1 LTDARPEDRVIPNL
15 RDSLSIPRKWQRS
28 QSRKIV
34 LVKFIDKILGRSS
47 EGRDA
52 ADRGRKKGALAEIP
66 DFNDE
71 GSPVVE
77 EANLARAQR
86 TFETYNANKAEFLYE
101 QLSPRKRVVYD
112 LVPLLIHVDAADLLV
127 ECSDACHMS
136 PHGVYAYQTDA
147 RTEASFKEA
156 FPGKRFPKLRSQAS
170 LDPSLPVKSMSLIGS
185 LGSIAQNNKSDFDY
199 WVCFDNDVFSRES
212 FIYFTEKLREIE
224 QWADE
229 FGGAEV
235 HFFPLDMDKVRAND
249 FGAVS
254 GESSGTALG
263 KLLKEEFYR
272 TMTMVAGQTPLW
284 WVMPPGVT
292 DQDYARLAEVIY
304 RSSRV
309 DASQL
314 VDMGNVSGI
323 SLGEFYGAAVWQI
336 NKTMGSPFKSIL
348 KMALLEE
355 YMHNHGSKGLL
366 CTELK
371 QRLWENP
378 ENIDIMDPY
387 ILMFERA
394 SAYLTEQ
401 GRSEDLDLLRRSLYM
416 KSGAKLVLADHR
428 RPNLP
433 RKKQVMINLIRQW
446 GWTQRTIDKL
456 NNFQYWSFKDTQ
468 RFSKETNRFIIR
480 TYKNVSAELNTQ
492 QEEVGLVIS
501 QRDLTVLGRKL
512 FIYYSK
518 RTNKVDSIKTVIE
531 SPPALSGV
539 TLQPY
544 PGGDDLKIW
553 AAYRALLSREAVE
566 SGKGVDSMLM
576 RSPDLTEVLMWL
588 VNNQLYDASTSI
600 NLNSGEDHLG
610 THCTVPDIQTLL
622 KGFKA
627 FFPPYRHSE
636 IDEEELLQKP
646 RIARMFLVLNL
657 EEPDHATSISDVG
670 VCYQNNWGEI
680 FFKGYRGRDA
690 QNGLKISRDFVRKH
704 FAYDPLS
711 ALSNFKV
718 FLPERQFKKSFRPKL
733 TKYFGMKCVI

>member
-1 LTDARPEDRVIPNL
+1 MARPLHDPMNWSFSTKREN
-15 RDSLSIPRKWQRS
+15 S

-34 LVKFIDKILGRSS
+34 LVKFINKIFGRSS
-47 EGRDA
+47 DGQDATQKGRRKNVL
-52 ADRGRKKGALAEIP
+52 ADIP
-66 DFNDE
+66 EFNNDQ
-71 GSPVVE
+71 SPAVE
-77 EANLARAQR
+77 EAFLARAQR
-86 TFETYNANKAEFLYE
+86 IFEAYNANKAAFLSE
-101 QLSPRKRVVYD
+101 QLPPRKRVVYD
-112 LVPLLIHVDAADLLV
+112 LIPLLIHVDAADLLV
-127 ECSDACHMS
+127 DCSDACHMS
-136 PHGVYAYQTDA
+136 PHGVYAYQTTA
-147 RTEASFKEA
+147 NTEASFKEA
-156 FPGKRFPKLRSQAS
+156 FPGKKFPKLRSQAS

-199 WVCFDNDVFSRES
+199 WICFDNDVFSRES
-212 FIYFTEKLREIE
+212 FIYFIEKLREIE
-224 QWADE
+224 RWADR

-235 HFFPLDMDKVRAND
+235 HFFPLDMNKVRSND

-263 KLLKEEFYR
+263 KLLKEEYYR

-292 DQDYARLAEVIY
+292 DEEYLRLAEVIF

-314 VDMGNVSGI
+314 MDFGNVSGI
-323 SLGEFYGAAVWQI
+323 SLGEFYGATIWQI

-371 QRLWENP
+371 QRLWDNQ
-378 ENIDIMDPY
+378 ENIDLMDPY

-394 SAYLTEQ
+394 SAYLSEQ
-401 GRSEDLDLLRRSLYM
+401 GRTEDLDLLRRSLYM
-416 KSGAKLVLADHR
+416 KSGAKLALADHR
-428 RPNLP
+428 RPDLQ

-446 GWTQRTIDKL
+446 GWNQRTIDKL
-456 NNFQYWSFKDTQ
+456 NNFQYWSFKESQ
-468 RFSKETNRFIIR
+468 RFSKEVNRFIIR
-480 TYKNVSAELNTQ
+480 TYKNVSAELNRQ

-544 PGGDDLKIW
+544 TGGDDVKIW

-576 RSPDLTEVLMWL
+576 RSPDLTAVLMWL
-588 VNNQLYDASTSI
+588 VNNQLFDAGTSI

-610 THCTVPDIQTLL
+610 THCTVPDLQALL
-622 KGFKA
+622 KGLKS
-627 FFPPYRHSE
+627 FFPPYRHSD
-636 IDEEELLQKP
+636 IDEEELLKKP
-646 RIARMFLVLNL
+646 RIARMFVVLNL
-657 EEPDHATSISDVG
+657 EKPDYATSIDDVA

-680 FFKGYRGRDA
+680 FFKAYRGKEA

-711 ALSNFKV
+711 ALANFKV
-718 FLPERQFKKSFRPKL
+718 FLPEREFKKIFRPKL
-733 TKYFGMKCVI
+733 TQFYGMKCVV